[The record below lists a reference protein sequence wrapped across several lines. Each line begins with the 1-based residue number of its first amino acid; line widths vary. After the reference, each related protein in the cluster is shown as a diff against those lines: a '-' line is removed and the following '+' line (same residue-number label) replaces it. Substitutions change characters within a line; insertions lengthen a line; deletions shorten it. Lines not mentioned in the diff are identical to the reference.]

1 MKEFFKRYLSVGLA
15 LLLVLSV
22 AFSGSAAP
30 AAESTIATGY
40 TRAEDVVYYQSGNY
54 IANWGAREEECVFL
68 SMYAASFYS
77 GENTYAA
84 FSQMDGESG
93 QTSSPNSE
101 LYNALQDFMVSK
113 HTHQTTYGDTRYQ
126 YKYTDCVRNN
136 TAKFSSFYSGVMHSS
151 TWDQGNTWNREHTWP
166 ASKSLSGRP
175 SNGEDGEGADII
187 MLRPTLKAENGS
199 RSNDAFGESSG
210 FYEPDDSIKGDC
222 ARITLYVYTR
232 WGNSQYMW
240 GSSGVIENLSVLLK
254 WMEEDPVDT
263 WEMGRNDAVQAITG
277 TRNVFVDYPELAWHL
292 FGQTLPQYMTTP
304 SRGHVDNPNAPAT
317 NPTQATQSTQAT
329 QATQAT
335 QSTQATQATQA
346 TQSTQA
352 TQATRPNQSTQATQ
366 PVQQPTA
373 STQPNIPVDPTQTT
387 QPGVTTEPTTSGSQ
401 PTTPAPTTGT
411 NATDATNATTQ
422 SPVESTGKAEEECPG
437 EHSFGQWE
445 ILKEA
450 NGSEKGLKTRKC
462 SVCGHTEAE
471 TIPAEQP
478 TSYVWVIVV
487 IVVAAGAITAGV
499 LLFLQRRQRT
509 DLE

>member
-1 MKEFFKRYLSVGLA
+1 
-15 LLLVLSV
+15 
-22 AFSGSAAP
+22 
-30 AAESTIATGY
+30 
-40 TRAEDVVYYQSGNY
+40 
-54 IANWGAREEECVFL
+54 
-68 SMYAASFYS
+68 
-77 GENTYAA
+77 
-84 FSQMDGESG
+84 
-93 QTSSPNSE
+93 
-101 LYNALQDFMVSK
+101 
-113 HTHQTTYGDTRYQ
+113 
-126 YKYTDCVRNN
+126 
-136 TAKFSSFYSGVMHSS
+136 
-151 TWDQGNTWNREHTWP
+151 
-166 ASKSLSGRP
+166 
-175 SNGEDGEGADII
+175 

-352 TQATRPNQSTQATQ
+352 TQAT
-366 PVQQPTA
+366 
-373 STQPNIPVDPTQTT
+373 